1 MTQIVMS
8 ALGVISLAILAW
20 LWARR
25 RARSRL
31 LQRADLL
38 SRALR
43 TAADLKLAARNS
55 EYVGPAEGQV
65 PDAIEPDMITI
76 EADTIEPDTIE
87 PNTIE
92 PDTIE
97 PAEAD
102 EQRTTTSA
110 A

>member
-1 MTQIVMS
+1 MIQIILS
-8 ALGVISLAILAW
+8 ALGVVSLATLAW

-43 TAADLKLAARNS
+43 TAADLKLAALS
-55 EYVGPAEGQV
+55 PEYVSPAEGQV
-65 PDAIEPDMITI
+65 PDAIEPDMIET
-76 EADTIEPDTIE
+76 DTIE

-92 PDTIE
+92 PDTVE